1 MREIKDGRRFLGF
14 TISSGWGHFR
24 QVGSSQAH
32 YTYSVPPRTTVAGM
46 IAAICGAEPDT
57 YYDVLSPEQSDI
69 CVVRNSPITKQ
80 MMGITTVKSQKSMI
94 KKVNSR
100 SHTTPTLN
108 IPDPVNNR
116 QRHTFELLHEPS
128 YTVYVAIDDDEM
140 YETLR
145 NNLSSGRPHYT
156 PSMGLS
162 EFISRIEYHGEFNA
176 NVTETTNLDSVN
188 PYDESVD
195 MFKSGSITIERFPR
209 DMKQTNF
216 SRKTTEF
223 DQYVIGDDVTLDDE
237 MIVYEID
244 GGFVAPM

>member
-1 MREIKDGRRFLGF
+1 MREFEDGRRFLAF

-57 YYDVLSPEQSDI
+57 YYDVLSSDNADI
-69 CVVRNSPITKQ
+69 CVVRNNPITKQ

-94 KKVNSR
+94 ERVNSR

-128 YTVYVAIDDDEM
+128 YTVYVAIDDNEM
-140 YETLR
+140 SDTLR
-145 NNLSSGRPHYT
+145 DNLSTGRPHYT

-162 EFISRIEYHGEFNA
+162 EFVSRIEYHGEFDA

-195 MFKSGSITIERFPR
+195 MFKSGSITIERFPK
-209 DMKQTNF
+209 DMEQTDF
-216 SRKTTEF
+216 GRKTTEF
-223 DQYVIGDDVTLDDE
+223 DQYVIGDDVTLGEKIPAYLINGD
-237 MIVYEID
+237 V
-244 GGFVAPM
+244 VAPM